1 MLKWFWNSNSKVLWS
16 LACLLIES
24 ALRVSYLAYKLKP
37 KEFWPW
43 YPGVLQNIMLF
54 AELRW
59 KIYETQ
65 LSKYFEQQIWTYV
78 VFSDTTQ
85 SRSLVTTN
93 SLLKYLRLLLIFQH
107 KSQIY
112 DMNYLQLFL
121 SHSLLTYPIKILS
134 IEGIK
139 FEKKKKVLY
148 SFSIDDLETKD

>member
-1 MLKWFWNSNSKVLWS
+1 MKRS
-16 LACLLIES
+16 
-24 ALRVSYLAYKLKP
+24 
-37 KEFWPW
+37 
-43 YPGVLQNIMLF
+43 
-54 AELRW
+54 
-59 KIYETQ
+59 

-107 KSQIY
+107 KSQTY

>member
-1 MLKWFWNSNSKVLWS
+1 MKRS
-16 LACLLIES
+16 
-24 ALRVSYLAYKLKP
+24 
-37 KEFWPW
+37 
-43 YPGVLQNIMLF
+43 
-54 AELRW
+54 
-59 KIYETQ
+59 

-139 FEKKKKVLY
+139 FEKKKKKFYIL
-148 SFSIDDLETKD
+148 FL

>member
-1 MLKWFWNSNSKVLWS
+1 MKRS
-16 LACLLIES
+16 
-24 ALRVSYLAYKLKP
+24 
-37 KEFWPW
+37 
-43 YPGVLQNIMLF
+43 
-54 AELRW
+54 
-59 KIYETQ
+59 

-139 FEKKKKVLY
+139 FEKKKVLY

>member
-1 MLKWFWNSNSKVLWS
+1 MKRS
-16 LACLLIES
+16 
-24 ALRVSYLAYKLKP
+24 
-37 KEFWPW
+37 
-43 YPGVLQNIMLF
+43 
-54 AELRW
+54 
-59 KIYETQ
+59 

-93 SLLKYLRLLLIFQH
+93 SLLKYLRLTLIFQH

-139 FEKKKKVLY
+139 FEKKKKFYIL
-148 SFSIDDLETKD
+148 FL

>member
-1 MLKWFWNSNSKVLWS
+1 MKHS
-16 LACLLIES
+16 
-24 ALRVSYLAYKLKP
+24 
-37 KEFWPW
+37 
-43 YPGVLQNIMLF
+43 
-54 AELRW
+54 
-59 KIYETQ
+59 

-93 SLLKYLRLLLIFQH
+93 SLLKYLRLTLIFQH

-139 FEKKKKVLY
+139 FEKKKFYIL
-148 SFSIDDLETKD
+148 FL

>member
-1 MLKWFWNSNSKVLWS
+1 MKRS
-16 LACLLIES
+16 
-24 ALRVSYLAYKLKP
+24 
-37 KEFWPW
+37 
-43 YPGVLQNIMLF
+43 
-54 AELRW
+54 
-59 KIYETQ
+59 

-93 SLLKYLRLLLIFQH
+93 SLLKYLRLTLIFQH

-139 FEKKKKVLY
+139 FEKKKFYIL
-148 SFSIDDLETKD
+148 FL